1 VIVKNPIISGH
12 PIRRIA
18 LLTCLGVV
26 ACTTGPEISYQR
38 DVRPILVSRCID
50 CHSRPDGEGYRK
62 TGLDLETYESLKRGS
77 LYGPVV
83 VPGKSRRS
91 PLNMLV
97 EGRAGDLSRIL
108 KKQHDPM
115 RNHEI
120 EILRLWVDQGA
131 RNN

>member
-1 VIVKNPIISGH
+1 M
-12 PIRRIA
+12 
-18 LLTCLGVV
+18 
-26 ACTTGPEISYQR
+26 
-38 DVRPILVSRCID
+38 
-50 CHSRPDGEGYRK
+50 
-62 TGLDLETYESLKRGS
+62 RGS

-83 VPGKSRRS
+83 VPGNSRMS

-108 KKQHDPM
+108 KKKHDPM
-115 RNHEI
+115 TNNEI